1 MLFFSFGSLAFNVQS
16 SEQTID
22 MVVDSKSKYSTVYD
36 FMSVGIKYLEESVY
50 SGDGI
55 AIEYDGISLK
65 TGKYDEIISRWIE
78 GLNKRVD
85 VKIENIQNIF
95 RIKREVYNPFVD
107 EFIIETDDKFIMFL
121 WETTA

>member
-1 MLFFSFGSLAFNVQS
+1 MFKAA
-16 SEQTID
+16 
-22 MVVDSKSKYSTVYD
+22 SKPLIWLSIVKANIVL
-36 FMSVGIKYLEESVY
+36 MSVGIKYLEESVY

-95 RIKREVYNPFVD
+95 RIKREVYNPFID